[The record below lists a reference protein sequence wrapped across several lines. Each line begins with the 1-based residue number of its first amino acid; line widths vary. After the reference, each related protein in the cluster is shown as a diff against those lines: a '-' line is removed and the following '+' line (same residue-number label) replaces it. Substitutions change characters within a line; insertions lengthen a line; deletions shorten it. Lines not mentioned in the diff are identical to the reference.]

1 MRKNKFNNVAGLTL
15 IEIMLGVVIS
25 TIMMAAM
32 YTTYNVVNNSYS
44 QVVDRAKI
52 SRSGRDIVGMIM
64 RDIRLAGFKYYYGV
78 HKENEDRRENGDP
91 YIPRE
96 DYLRFQGLTS
106 SVYESHDPIIIIRDE
121 LGYKLPEKSSDT
133 PLPTSVVNAA
143 SKHELDYKD
152 FCCDKIHIVYG
163 DFNEDHINTTHNPP
177 NTINQPY
184 KRYRITYYAM
194 PRSNGDDLYYG
205 VYKTKESWIQ
215 PVGATDGLWR
225 TDKVDCPECF
235 VGELIRDHLVDME
248 FIAFNQHGR
257 IINPPPRPG
266 SDSSSRKDLY
276 NIRSVDVRLT
286 FRSKKEFYRFDKLD
300 AEGNII
306 PRLVKG
312 LGVNQLGENRVSAID
327 DKYLRDSVVV
337 TIHTRNIGQ

>member
-1 MRKNKFNNVAGLTL
+1 MRKNKFNNVAGFTL
-15 IEIMLGVVIS
+15 LEIMLGVVIS
-25 TIMMAAM
+25 SIMMAAM

-78 HKENEDRRENGDP
+78 HNENEDRRENGDP

-96 DYLRFQGLTS
+96 DYLKYQGFEG
-106 SVYESHDPIIIIRDE
+106 SVYDSHDPLIIIQDE
-121 LGYKLPEKSSDT
+121 RGNVKSTSTSLETDS
-133 PLPTSVVNAA
+133 PTSDEDTTT
-143 SKHELDYKD
+143 SKQKLDYED

-163 DFNEDHINTTHNPP
+163 DFNEDHINEVHSPP
-177 NTINQPY
+177 DTINQPY

-194 PRSNGDDLYYG
+194 PRSSKDGKYYG
-205 VYKTKESWIQ
+205 IYKDKETWAQ
-215 PVGATDGLWR
+215 AVGEQDGFWVSD
-225 TDKVDCPECF
+225 TEFCPECF
-235 VGELIRDHLVDME
+235 SRELIRDHLVDME

-257 IINPPPRPG
+257 IIDPPPRP
-266 SDSSSRKDLY
+266 DAPSRKDLY

-286 FRSKKEFYRFDKLD
+286 FRSKKPFYRFDKLD

-312 LGVNQLGENRVSAID
+312 LGDRTTEIEDR
-327 DKYLRDSVVV
+327 YLRDSVVV

>member
-25 TIMMAAM
+25 SIMMAAM

-96 DYLRFQGLTS
+96 DYLRFQGLTG
-106 SVYESHDPIIIIRDE
+106 SVYDSHDPIIIITDE
-121 LGYKLPEKSSDT
+121 LGNAKSTSTSLETDS
-133 PLPTSVVNAA
+133 PTSDNIP
-143 SKHELDYKD
+143 SKHELDYED

-163 DFNEDHINTTHNPP
+163 DFNEDHITP
-177 NTINQPY
+177 NIINQPY

-194 PRSNGDDLYYG
+194 PRSNKNDFYYG

-215 PVGATDGLWR
+215 PVGATGDEPLNGWT
-225 TDKVDCPECF
+225 TDCAECF
-235 VGELIRDHLVDME
+235 EGELIRDHLVDME
-248 FIAFNQHGR
+248 FIAFNQHGK
-257 IINPPPRPG
+257 IINPPPSPE
-266 SDSSSRKDLY
+266 SSSRKDLY

-286 FRSKKEFYRFDKLD
+286 FRSKKEFYRFNKLD
-300 AEGNII
+300 AGGNII

-312 LGVNQLGENRVSAID
+312 LGDRTTEIK

-337 TIHTRNIGQ
+337 TVHTRNIGQ

>member
-25 TIMMAAM
+25 SIMMAAM

-52 SRSGRDIVGMIM
+52 SRSGRDIIGMIM

-96 DYLRFQGLTS
+96 DYLRFQGLTG
-106 SVYESHDPIIIIRDE
+106 SVYDSHDPIIIITNE
-121 LGYKLPEKSSDT
+121 LGNAKSTSTSLETDS
-133 PLPTSVVNAA
+133 PTSDNIP
-143 SKHELDYKD
+143 SKHELDYED

-163 DFNEDHINTTHNPP
+163 DFNEDHITP
-177 NTINQPY
+177 NIINQPY

-194 PRSNGDDLYYG
+194 PRSNKNDFYYG

-215 PVGATDGLWR
+215 PIGATGDEPLNGWT
-225 TDKVDCPECF
+225 TDCAECF
-235 VGELIRDHLVDME
+235 EGELIRDHLVDME

-257 IINPPPRPG
+257 IINPPPRP
-266 SDSSSRKDLY
+266 DSSSRKDLY
-276 NIRSVDVRLT
+276 NIAIVDVRLT
-286 FRSKKEFYRFDKLD
+286 FRSKKEFFRVKK
-300 AEGNII
+300 

-312 LGVNQLGENRVSAID
+312 LGGGVAQPDRTRNHD
-327 DKYLRDSVVV
+327 DKFLRDSVVV
-337 TIHTRNIGQ
+337 SVHTRNIGS

>member
-1 MRKNKFNNVAGLTL
+1 MRKNKFNNVAGFTL
-15 IEIMLGVVIS
+15 LEIMLGVVIS
-25 TIMMAAM
+25 SIMMAAM

-78 HKENEDRRENGDP
+78 HNENEDRRENGDP

-96 DYLRFQGLTS
+96 DYLKYQGLTG
-106 SVYESHDPIIIIRDE
+106 SVYDSHDPIIIIQDE
-121 LGYKLPEKSSDT
+121 LGNAKSTSTSLETEETDS
-133 PLPTSVVNAA
+133 PTSDDIP
-143 SKHELDYKD
+143 SKHEKLKYVD

-163 DFNEDHINTTHNPP
+163 DFNEDHINEVHSPP
-177 NTINQPY
+177 DTINQPY

-194 PRSNGDDLYYG
+194 KRSNKNDFYYG

-215 PVGATDGLWR
+215 PVGATDGSWT
-225 TDKVDCPECF
+225 TDTTNCPECF
-235 VGELIRDHLVDME
+235 EGELIRDHLVDME
-248 FIAFNQHGR
+248 FIAFNQHGK
-257 IINPPPRPG
+257 IINPPPRP
-266 SDSSSRKDLY
+266 DSSSRKDLY

-300 AEGNII
+300 AGGNII

-312 LGVNQLGENRVSAID
+312 LGDRTTEIEDR
-327 DKYLRDSVVV
+327 YLRDSVVV